1 MVKHSI
7 FKKSSV
13 QWRLL
18 GLWHHCVF
26 ICVCVC
32 INMHNNTLLT
42 GFKCEGSDSCTPIA
56 GTKSGAGPAPLHDST
71 PINPGAVPQAQFLM
85 AKTREESPV
94 NSLDETNKSHKKIGG
109 KCRRNSCKQTQVQSR
124 YLPKINYEEIS
135 EICAMYPLTLTFFLF
150 YLPHFLKD
158 YVVVLLFDIRSSI
171 HYYSVSLIF

>member
-1 MVKHSI
+1 MCKCAINEALAMHRCQPTFISPKAMLH
-7 FKKSSV
+7 KKDSPE
-13 QWRLL
+13 RP
-18 GLWHHCVF
+18 
-26 ICVCVC
+26 
-32 INMHNNTLLT
+32 LT
-42 GFKCEGSDSCTPIA
+42 ISEKAIT